1 MRVDAALTNSRKFAS
16 QSLADETI
24 VSHDTKIGAGIN
36 SSIGSTKH
44 NQTMKD
50 NADGRNQLN
59 ITFQNQSEE

>member
-44 NQTMKD
+44 N
-50 NADGRNQLN
+50 
-59 ITFQNQSEE
+59 